1 MSKLRYG
8 LQLCTNVRTVDTER
22 KNANMKSLQIAQNKL
37 MRLLIN
43 AKYNDRTETEV
54 LLEKTDLLSVNQ
66 LAASIKLIEVWKGI
80 HVENYPISLEPNKN
94 MTANSERVLRP
105 TSCREWNQDAKTTAE
120 MESFSIN
127 AAKIWNNAPAS
138 IKNATS
144 LLKAK
149 NEIKKYCKTLP
160 V

>member
-43 AKYNDRTETEV
+43 AKYNDRTETEL
-54 LLEKTDLLSVNQ
+54 LLEKTNLLSVNQ

-80 HVENYPISLEPNKN
+80 NVENYPISLEPNKN
-94 MTANSERVLRP
+94 VTVNSKRVLRP

-120 MESFSIN
+120 KESFTRN
-127 AAKIWNNAPAS
+127 AAKIWNNAPAY

-149 NEIKKYCKTLP
+149 NEIKKY
-160 V
+160 